1 MHPDPDVVATAPR
14 VGVEKTELA
23 LVVIDDRQ
31 LTPGDLK
38 LHARH
43 PGMEKRRVVGV
54 HRVFTHLQPVAGR
67 MDLPRHHLVAR
78 VVHHVEFGEGWL
90 ALDRTKIREHQ
101 PLVLD
106 DRVGAVEQPLL
117 DLAAGCLA
125 GRVQDAPFVVE
136 TPGVVGTADAM
147 GGNNAVFQ
155 RHASVAAVLV
165 HQADVA
171 GQVAVQHQ
179 VFPQDADR
187 HGLVCQ
193 ARGHHDW
200 VPEAAQVL
208 ACWRTRPDPRQ
219 FIVDRSVLGLVIAAV
234 DHVHCARVV
243 THGLLLRLPTSGSGC
258 HSRI

>member
-1 MHPDPDVVATAPR
+1 
-14 VGVEKTELA
+14 
-23 LVVIDDRQ
+23 
-31 LTPGDLK
+31 
-38 LHARH
+38 
-43 PGMEKRRVVGV
+43 
-54 HRVFTHLQPVAGR
+54 

-155 RHASVAAVLV
+155 RHTSVAAVLV

-171 GQVAVQHQ
+171 
-179 VFPQDADR
+179 
-187 HGLVCQ
+187 
-193 ARGHHDW
+193 
-200 VPEAAQVL
+200 
-208 ACWRTRPDPRQ
+208 
-219 FIVDRSVLGLVIAAV
+219 
-234 DHVHCARVV
+234 
-243 THGLLLRLPTSGSGC
+243 
-258 HSRI
+258 